1 MSKIAVALSGGV
13 DSAAAALILKQKGYT
28 VTGLYMHLKDDDP
41 EMCAAQHVAEVLGI
55 DFESVDLRKEF
66 DKEIKSTFA
75 AAYLAGETP
84 NPCVMCNEK
93 LKFGLLL
100 DKALETGCEGIA
112 TGHYAVCDGK
122 SIMRAGY
129 AAKDQT
135 YCLWRVPKERLRRI
149 VFPLGALTK
158 PEVRSIAAS
167 AGLVSA
173 EKKESMDICF
183 IEDGDYRRFLTE
195 YTGDP
200 GKKGRFVLSDGS
212 FIAESNDQRCYTVGQ
227 RKGLGIAY
235 AHPLYVISKNAKT
248 NTVVLGTDSE
258 LLSTE
263 VHISD
268 CRWQQDVDGEF
279 DALVQLRFRAK
290 DMQAHI
296 KKDGQNAYIAFES
309 PVRAPSPGQSAV
321 VYSHE
326 GVLLGGGIITCR

>member
-13 DSAAAALILKQKGYT
+13 DSAAAALILKQQGHT

-41 EMCAAQHVAEVLGI
+41 EMCAAQHVADILGI
-55 DFESVDLRKEF
+55 DFESVDLINEF
-66 DKEIKSTFA
+66 DKEIKSSFA
-75 AAYLAGETP
+75 AAYLEGKTP
-84 NPCVMCNEK
+84 NPCVLCNEK

-100 DKALETGCEGIA
+100 DKALEKGCDGIA

-135 YCLWRVPKERLRRI
+135 YCLWRVPKERLPHI
-149 VFPLGALTK
+149 LFPLGSFTK

-200 GKKGRFVLSDGS
+200 GQKGRFVLSDGS

-235 AHPLYVISKNAKT
+235 AHPLYVISKDAQT

-258 LLSTE
+258 LFAAE

-268 CRWQQDVDGEF
+268 CRWQQDVGDDF

-290 DMQAHI
+290 DASAHI
-296 KKDGQNAYIAFES
+296 TKDGNNACIKFES

-321 VYSHE
+321 VYSAN
-326 GVLLGGGIITCR
+326 GTLLGGGIITR